1 MNRKWKKIT
10 FVLLDVIV
18 LGFFGFY
25 LALNLKYKDSDEL
38 NSDFAMKVLDNET
51 SNDTVTCGANAYA
64 SGGKCVCNSGYSPN
78 SDGKSCYC
86 PTPSKPGVGKSCGTI
101 SANGTTDTCTF
112 ETQPSYTVTVTSGS
126 SAISVSG
133 GTITAKSISSK
144 TCKVSFSVS
153 VVDTNSCGNQ
163 SEAAIVSGE
172 VMVPWSGTQPSKC
185 YKYISQE
192 TAEANNYSLYTPN
205 CIDETNKCGTG
216 GKWCEIKTR
225 GCGSAP
231 PVPLPHCYDTGYG
244 LLEWALKET
253 VVNNKIQSNMPS
265 GWKIAKD
272 ANGNELTKDQCY
284 TQFKCSTKYPG
295 ADTKES
301 ACNSTNEFTGDY
313 VKKCGILKG
322 SSIGDEFYR
331 IDCKETMKTGFNGPI
346 LNDSAHPNSFM
357 YPGTA
362 FKFNYLAKTKV
373 ECEGKWNQDFY
384 NAAEAYVKR
393 YIDAKKLNSFHQE
406 DSGFFGSALAGV
418 QSVKDSY
425 KNWTLNYFNSSMS
438 KETGEIKDIQ
448 PTVKNTSK
456 DEKKFTLELSDGSTA
471 VVSSCGSEPNGKNA
485 NFTYKVAYTIKM
497 QMPVVYYSDSKKPQY
512 TTTASTG
519 YESIGRVFPISD
531 IKEYANRKDYKYAVT
546 VSNLGLGHKWVNK
559 ETCVL
564 GVKEKEI
571 VFRSINLSDPFIQYL
586 DSNHQIG
593 ENWKNNKYDFT
604 GIIDKNTWSNPS
616 QFNKVTINQ
625 QIGALIKN
633 ELASQYASYLGSCA
647 KGTDQGRTPQLCAL
661 YKQAVA
667 GKK

>member
-301 ACNSTNEFTGDY
+301 ACKHRHITTSC
-313 VKKCGILKG
+313 VK
-322 SSIGDEFYR
+322 
-331 IDCKETMKTGFNGPI
+331 
-346 LNDSAHPNSFM
+346 
-357 YPGTA
+357 
-362 FKFNYLAKTKV
+362 
-373 ECEGKWNQDFY
+373 
-384 NAAEAYVKR
+384 
-393 YIDAKKLNSFHQE
+393 
-406 DSGFFGSALAGV
+406 
-418 QSVKDSY
+418 
-425 KNWTLNYFNSSMS
+425 
-438 KETGEIKDIQ
+438 
-448 PTVKNTSK
+448 
-456 DEKKFTLELSDGSTA
+456 
-471 VVSSCGSEPNGKNA
+471 
-485 NFTYKVAYTIKM
+485 
-497 QMPVVYYSDSKKPQY
+497 
-512 TTTASTG
+512 
-519 YESIGRVFPISD
+519 
-531 IKEYANRKDYKYAVT
+531 
-546 VSNLGLGHKWVNK
+546 
-559 ETCVL
+559 
-564 GVKEKEI
+564 
-571 VFRSINLSDPFIQYL
+571 L
-586 DSNHQIG
+586 DS
-593 ENWKNNKYDFT
+593 
-604 GIIDKNTWSNPS
+604 S
-616 QFNKVTINQ
+616 
-625 QIGALIKN
+625 
-633 ELASQYASYLGSCA
+633 
-647 KGTDQGRTPQLCAL
+647 
-661 YKQAVA
+661 
-667 GKK
+667 